1 MGLSLSHLTKPIK
14 ETDSVIEA
22 NTINDDQWGAT
33 PFYATVS
40 PSNGDI
46 QNSEVVLVTSING
59 NTFSVQRGIK
69 GTNPRS
75 FSSGDLIYRA
85 IYEGELAKIGDIVI
99 TLGDEPGRG
108 RLFMNGGT
116 YNRSDYPLLW
126 EYVKNNSGYGT
137 VASSTFTLKDM
148 RQRFPLGKA
157 LAGTGQRIGE
167 VGGQIDHKHSMTTVP
182 GTQTGFGTGDVRAAI
197 GATHDDAKRIG
208 YTAVAAAMP
217 DGGNI
222 PNYKYSI
229 NSRDSQ
235 ENSGNRWNHFTA
247 VYGYTNSNNPPYIAV
262 NFEVVAG

>member
-1 MGLSLSHLTKPIK
+1 MVFSLAYLTKSI
-14 ETDSVIEA
+14 EEADSIIEVDVMDA
-22 NTINDDQWGAT
+22 SGWGVT
-33 PFYATVS
+33 PFYATIS
-40 PSNGDI
+40 PSRGDI
-46 QNSEVVLVTSING
+46 KKSEVVLVTSING
-59 NTFSVQRGIK
+59 NTFNVQRGLK
-69 GTNPRS
+69 GTDPRS
-75 FSSGDLIYRA
+75 FSPGDSIYRA
-85 IYEGELAKIGDIVI
+85 IYEGDLAKVGDIII
-99 TLGDEPGRG
+99 TLGDEPGHG
-108 RLFMNGGT
+108 RLFMDGGT

-126 EYVKNNSGYGT
+126 GHVANNSGYGVVT
-137 VASSTFTLKDM
+137 SSTFTLKDM